1 VRPTPVLLLAY
12 NRPEKLER
20 LIEVLRRDAPPLVYV
35 VVDGPKDW
43 IPEDAAR
50 VEAVRAAVTKIDWD
64 ADVRTRFREQNIGLR
79 RSVVDAVT
87 WVTAEHGEVIVIE
100 DDLLPGPDALP
111 YLAHMLDRYRDD
123 PRIGHV
129 SGYNV
134 VPGSVLADRAGSRL
148 SVYPESFIWATW
160 SRAWA
165 HYDDSL
171 AWPAPRDGSGLRR
184 VVGNRFAALRWA
196 QNFADAR
203 AGRISS
209 WAYRWIAS
217 LWRHGLLVVT
227 PNVNLSTYIGL
238 DDGTHTV
245 TSPKWRDL
253 PVYDGP
259 REALLTDAEGVDADA
274 ERWIN
279 RVVFAG
285 TPMGVARGVAISAV
299 LSLRQRWRARNA
311 RSSR

>member
-35 VVDGPKDW
+35 VVDGPKSWMPD
-43 IPEDAAR
+43 DAAR
-50 VEAVRAAVTKIDWD
+50 VAAVRAVVTTIDWD
-64 ADVRTRFREQNIGLR
+64 AVVHTRFREHNIGLR
-79 RSVVDAVT
+79 RSVVDAVG
-87 WVTAEHGEVIVIE
+87 WVTSEHGEVIVIE
-100 DDLLPGPDALP
+100 DDLLPGPDALA

-123 PRIGHV
+123 PRVGHV

-134 VPGSVLADRAGSRL
+134 VPSSVLAGRAGSRL
-148 SVYPESFIWATW
+148 SAYPESFIWATW
-160 SRAWA
+160 ARAWA
-165 HYDDSL
+165 HYDDTLS
-171 AWPAPRDGSGLRR
+171 WPQKAHELRR
-184 VVGNRFAALRWA
+184 VVTSRFAALRWA

-217 LWRHGLLVVT
+217 LWRHKLLVVS

-245 TSPKWRDL
+245 TKPKWRDL
-253 PVYDGP
+253 PLYDGP
-259 REALLTDAEGVDADA
+259 RDALLSDAEGVDDAA
-274 ERWIN
+274 ERWIS

-285 TPMGVARGVAISAV
+285 TPLGVARGVAISLV
-299 LSLRQRWRARNA
+299 LGLRQRRRARTTRRA
-311 RSSR
+311 G